1 MKIKLLAGPLGMS
14 EAIFGIG
21 LCYNLTSPYE
31 SWEDVPAETQER
43 LKKVAAKLA
52 CMGAGEDKWLR
63 MCSFIWDVAAP
74 RFWWV
79 EADTFKI
86 STVAQSQSTMRLL
99 SMGRNFEPG
108 DFEDR
113 EVDSFVLA
121 KLNILLDTLRA
132 NPKDTALLLKL
143 KSTLPESFL
152 QRRVWHMNL
161 AVMKNVWAQRRQH
174 RLPQWHTVCDA
185 FVEATPSWLREAVF
199 HE

>member
-1 MKIKLLAGPLGMS
+1 MEIKLLAGPLGMN

-31 SWEDVPAETQER
+31 RWEDVPEETQER

-52 CMGAGEDKWLR
+52 RMGAGEDKWLR
-63 MCSFIWDVAAP
+63 MCSFIWDVTAP

-79 EADTFKI
+79 EADTFKV

-99 SMGRNFEPG
+99 SMGRSFEPA

-113 EVDSFVLA
+113 EVDGWTLS
-121 KLNILLDTLRA
+121 KLNILLDCLRA
-132 NPKDTALLLKL
+132 NPKATDLLLQIKQ
-143 KSTLPESFL
+143 KLPEGFL

-161 AVMKNVWAQRRQH
+161 AVMKNIWAQRHQH
-174 RLPQWHTVCDA
+174 RLPQWRTFCDA
-185 FVEATPSWLREAVF
+185 VVEATPDFLRGMY